1 VFRDGN
7 FVVKLWWNVWL
18 TRLVEGRFSRTKI
31 APGFRGNCSK
41 NDVVLQTASLGIN
54 REVPVENEIG
64 ISKLSIALQLR

>member
-31 APGFRGNCSK
+31 APLITIFF
-41 NDVVLQTASLGIN
+41 
-54 REVPVENEIG
+54 
-64 ISKLSIALQLR
+64 